1 MAFKGWIKKYEH
13 QYHEVPASD
22 ELNAPED
29 VTENVPAN
37 TVGIAPTKDS
47 VNAVEENDDVSSAGG
62 EREISDDEAAG
73 VSSRGRVLSRM
84 ISYISNESLIGKSLK
99 TGELRKKMTE
109 PEWNVPEPFNLT
121 SFDLGNFTMKMSKE
135 NPDLEHVVLQLH
147 GGGYMGAIR
156 NAYYVFAGLYN
167 ELSHGMNVCCPDY
180 RVAPE
185 NPYPAALEDAY
196 ATYEWLMTKAGYK
209 PENIILAGDSAGGG
223 LCMAL
228 TMYLRDRG
236 EPLPGGII
244 AMSPWTDLT
253 ASGESY
259 ETNYDKDPLYGGTK
273 ESLIYINSYPGDHDK
288 KDPYISPAF
297 GSFKDFPP
305 MLIQVGSNEM
315 LLSDSETVA
324 AKAREEGVK
333 LRFTVYEGMF
343 HVFQMAYTAI
353 PESKRAWMEAGR
365 FFDVLYREHDPEP
378 LY

>member
-13 QYHEVPASD
+13 QYHEVPAPD
-22 ELNAPED
+22 DLNVPED
-29 VTENVPAN
+29 VTENVTAYD
-37 TVGIAPTKDS
+37 T
-47 VNAVEENDDVSSAGG
+47 EENEATGDIDSLPAEADGADD
-62 EREISDDEAAG
+62 REITEGEAAG
-73 VSSRGRVLSRM
+73 VSSGGKVLSRM
-84 ISYISNESLIGKSLK
+84 IAYISNESLIGKSLK

-109 PEWNVPEPFNLT
+109 PAWTVPEPFNLT
-121 SFDLGNFTMKMSKE
+121 SFDMGNFSMKMLSSKE
-135 NPDLEHVVLQLH
+135 NPDLEHVILQLH
-147 GGGYMGAIR
+147 GGGYMGSIR

-196 ATYEWLMTKAGYK
+196 ATYKWLMTRAGYK
-209 PENIILAGDSAGGG
+209 PGNIILAGDSAGGG

-228 TMYLRDRG
+228 TMYLRDHG

-259 ETNYDKDPLYGGTK
+259 ETNFDKDPLYGGTK

-288 KDPYISPAF
+288 TDPYISPAF

-315 LLSDSETVA
+315 LLSDSEIVA
-324 AKAREEGVK
+324 AKARDEGVR
-333 LRFTVYEGMF
+333 LRLTVYEGMF

-353 PESKRAWMEAGR
+353 PESKKAWMEAGR
-365 FFDVLYREHDPEP
+365 FFEAIFGAQETSE
-378 LY
+378 

>member
-1 MAFKGWIKKYEH
+1 MALKGWIKKYEH

-22 ELNAPED
+22 DLNAPED
-29 VTENVPAN
+29 
-37 TVGIAPTKDS
+37 I
-47 VNAVEENDDVSSAGG
+47 NDDVFSTDD
-62 EREISDDEAAG
+62 EREMGDDEAAG
-73 VSSRGRVLSRM
+73 VSNGGRVLSRM

-99 TGELRKKMTE
+99 TGVLRKKMTE

-121 SFDLGNFTMKMSKE
+121 SFDLGNFTMKMLSSKE
-135 NPDLEHVVLQLH
+135 NPDLEHVILQLH

-196 ATYEWLMTKAGYK
+196 ATYKWLMTKAGYK

-228 TMYLRDRG
+228 TMYLRDHG

-324 AKAREEGVK
+324 AKAREEGVR

-365 FFDVLYREHDPEP
+365 FFDVLYCEHEQEP
-378 LY
+378 VY

>member
-13 QYHEVPASD
+13 QYHEVPAPD
-22 ELNAPED
+22 DLNVPED
-29 VTENVPAN
+29 VTENVTAYD
-37 TVGIAPTKDS
+37 T
-47 VNAVEENDDVSSAGG
+47 EENEATGDIDSLPAEADGADD
-62 EREISDDEAAG
+62 REITEGEAAG
-73 VSSRGRVLSRM
+73 VSSGGKVLSRM
-84 ISYISNESLIGKSLK
+84 IAYISNESLIGKSLK
-99 TGELRKKMTE
+99 TGELRKKMSE
-109 PEWNVPEPFNLT
+109 PAWTVPEPFNMT
-121 SFDLGNFTMKMSKE
+121 SFDMGDFTMKMLSSKE
-135 NPDLEHVVLQLH
+135 NPDLEHVILQLH
-147 GGGYMGAIR
+147 GGGYMGSIR

-196 ATYEWLMTKAGYK
+196 ATYKWLMTRAGYK
-209 PENIILAGDSAGGG
+209 PGNIILAGDSAGGG

-228 TMYLRDRG
+228 TMYLRDHG

-259 ETNYDKDPLYGGTK
+259 ETNFDKDPLYGGTK

-288 KDPYISPAF
+288 TDPYISPAF

-315 LLSDSETVA
+315 LLSDSEIVA
-324 AKAREEGVK
+324 AKARDEGVR
-333 LRFTVYEGMF
+333 LRLTVYEGMF

-353 PESKRAWMEAGR
+353 PESKKAWMEAGR
-365 FFDVLYREHDPEP
+365 FFEAIFGAQETGE
-378 LY
+378 

>member
-13 QYHEVPASD
+13 QYHEVPAPD
-22 ELNAPED
+22 DLNVPED
-29 VTENVPAN
+29 VTENVTAYD
-37 TVGIAPTKDS
+37 T
-47 VNAVEENDDVSSAGG
+47 EENEATGDIDSLPAEADGADD
-62 EREISDDEAAG
+62 REITEGEAAG
-73 VSSRGRVLSRM
+73 VSSGGKVLSRM
-84 ISYISNESLIGKSLK
+84 IAYISNESLIGKSLK
-99 TGELRKKMTE
+99 TGELRKKMSE
-109 PEWNVPEPFNLT
+109 PAWTVPEPFNMT
-121 SFDLGNFTMKMSKE
+121 SFDMGNFSMKMLSSKE
-135 NPDLEHVVLQLH
+135 NPDLEHVILQLH
-147 GGGYMGAIR
+147 GGGYMGSIR

-196 ATYEWLMTKAGYK
+196 ATYKWLMTRAGYK
-209 PENIILAGDSAGGG
+209 PGNIILAGDSAGGG

-228 TMYLRDRG
+228 TMYLRDHG

-259 ETNYDKDPLYGGTK
+259 ETNFDKDPLYGGTK

-288 KDPYISPAF
+288 TDPYISPAF

-315 LLSDSETVA
+315 LLSDSEIVA
-324 AKAREEGVK
+324 AKARDEGVR
-333 LRFTVYEGMF
+333 LRLTVYEGMF

-353 PESKRAWMEAGR
+353 PESKKAWMEAGR
-365 FFDVLYREHDPEP
+365 FFEAIFGAQETSE
-378 LY
+378 

>member
-13 QYHEVPASD
+13 QYHEVPAPD
-22 ELNAPED
+22 DLNVPED
-29 VTENVPAN
+29 VTENVTAYD
-37 TVGIAPTKDS
+37 T
-47 VNAVEENDDVSSAGG
+47 EENEATGDIDSLPAEADGADD
-62 EREISDDEAAG
+62 REITEGEAAG
-73 VSSRGRVLSRM
+73 VSSGGKVLSRM
-84 ISYISNESLIGKSLK
+84 IAYISNESLIGKSLK

-109 PEWNVPEPFNLT
+109 PAWTVPEPFNLT
-121 SFDLGNFTMKMSKE
+121 SFDMGNFSMKMLSSKE
-135 NPDLEHVVLQLH
+135 NPDLEHVILQLH
-147 GGGYMGAIR
+147 GGGYMGSIR

-196 ATYEWLMTKAGYK
+196 ATYKWLMTRAGYK
-209 PENIILAGDSAGGG
+209 PGNIILAGDSAGGG

-228 TMYLRDRG
+228 TMYLRDHG

-259 ETNYDKDPLYGGTK
+259 ETNFDKDPLYGGTK

-288 KDPYISPAF
+288 TDPYISPAF

-305 MLIQVGSNEM
+305 LLIQVGSNEM
-315 LLSDSETVA
+315 LLSDSEIVA
-324 AKAREEGVK
+324 AKARDEGVR
-333 LRFTVYEGMF
+333 LRLTVYEGMF

-353 PESKRAWMEAGR
+353 PESKKAWMEAGR
-365 FFDVLYREHDPEP
+365 FFEAIFGAQETSE
-378 LY
+378 

>member
-13 QYHEVPASD
+13 QYHEVPAPD
-22 ELNAPED
+22 DLNVPED
-29 VTENVPAN
+29 VTENVTAYD
-37 TVGIAPTKDS
+37 T
-47 VNAVEENDDVSSAGG
+47 EENKATGDIDSLPAEADGADD
-62 EREISDDEAAG
+62 REITEGEAAG
-73 VSSRGRVLSRM
+73 VSSGGKVLSRM
-84 ISYISNESLIGKSLK
+84 IAYISNESLIGKSLK
-99 TGELRKKMTE
+99 TGELRKKMSE
-109 PEWNVPEPFNLT
+109 PAWTVPEPFNLT
-121 SFDLGNFTMKMSKE
+121 SFDMGDFTMKMLSSKE
-135 NPDLEHVVLQLH
+135 NPDLEHVILQLH
-147 GGGYMGAIR
+147 GGGYMGSIR

-196 ATYEWLMTKAGYK
+196 STYKWLMTRAGYK
-209 PENIILAGDSAGGG
+209 PGNIILAGDSAGGG

-228 TMYLRDRG
+228 TMYLRDHG

-259 ETNYDKDPLYGGTK
+259 ETNFDKDPLYGGTK

-288 KDPYISPAF
+288 TDPYISPAF

-315 LLSDSETVA
+315 LLSDSEIVA
-324 AKAREEGVK
+324 AKARDEGVR
-333 LRFTVYEGMF
+333 LRLTVYEGMF

-353 PESKRAWMEAGR
+353 PESKKAWMEAGR
-365 FFDVLYREHDPEP
+365 FFEAIFGAQETGE
-378 LY
+378 